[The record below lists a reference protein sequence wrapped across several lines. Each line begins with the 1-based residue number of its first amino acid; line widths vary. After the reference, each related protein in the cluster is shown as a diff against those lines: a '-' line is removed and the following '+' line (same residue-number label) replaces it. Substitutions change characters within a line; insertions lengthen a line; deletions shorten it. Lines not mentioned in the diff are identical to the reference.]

1 MTSVARSNV
10 SSRQFNGRG
19 IVLCNPAS
27 GPDDTAVD
35 ELRARFAD
43 HDVAD
48 CPPADLRRV
57 VRGARTEGRPFVGIA
72 GGDGSMRTAAEELA
86 HADTALLP
94 IPAGTHNH
102 FARAF
107 DIETVDDAA
116 KAADPD
122 GGEVRVID
130 LGRVNDRSFVNNSS
144 VGFYPRL
151 VQQREWHRHK
161 LPKPLA
167 TALAALH
174 QLFSGRRIVVQIDR
188 RPVIAWLVFVGNG
201 CYGEHVADLTSRD
214 CLDDRVLD
222 VRIVRADR
230 RFARVRLLAAL
241 LLGRLA
247 RTTVVERRTCR
258 EITIDIR
265 GRSRIDVALDG
276 EIMQLS
282 TPLRYES
289 DAHALR
295 VVVPK

>member
-1 MTSVARSNV
+1 MTSVARSRA
-10 SSRQFNGRG
+10 SSRPIRGRG

-27 GPDDTAVD
+27 GPDDTAVE
-35 ELRARFAD
+35 ELRARFLD

-48 CPPADLRRV
+48 CPPADLRRL
-57 VRGARTEGRPFVGIA
+57 VREARAEGRPFVGIA
-72 GGDGSMRTAAEELA
+72 GGDGSMRTASEELA

-107 DIETVDDAA
+107 DIETLDDAA

-122 GGEVRVID
+122 GAEVRVVD
-130 LGRVNDRSFVNNSS
+130 LGRVNDRSFVNTSS
-144 VGFYPRL
+144 VGFYPGL
-151 VQQREWHRHK
+151 VQQREWHRHR

-167 TALAALH
+167 SVLAALH
-174 QLFSGRRIVVQIDR
+174 QLFSGRRIVVHIDR
-188 RPVIAWLVFVGNG
+188 RPVVAWLVFVGNG
-201 CYGEHVADLTSRD
+201 CYGERMTDLTSRD
-214 CLDDRVLD
+214 GLDEGVLD

-230 RFARVRLLAAL
+230 RFARLRLLAAL

-247 RTTVVERRTCR
+247 RTAVVERRTCR
-258 EITIDIR
+258 DITIDIR
-265 GRSRIDVALDG
+265 DRRRIDVALDG
-276 EIMQLS
+276 EIMQMS

-295 VVVPK
+295 VIAPK